1 MLDLLQQTECAE
13 IADQFADREMN
24 GPGDEDEEDDAEED
38 PVNTASQN

>member
-1 MLDLLQQTECAE
+1 MYVRTQ
-13 IADQFADREMN
+13 MN